1 METRMNRSQA
11 VLGKAGELDAEDAQY
26 WAKASV
32 EEKIQTITFL
42 RESFYG
48 PEATTGRLQRFYRI
62 LKQK

>member
-1 METRMNRSQA
+1 MNRSQA